1 MIKFEWDE
9 AKALKNIEKHG
20 ISFQE
25 ASTVFY
31 DDFAVQFYDVEHSEL
46 KEDRFLILGISNSS
60 RFLMVCHCEKKSD
73 EVLRIISARKAT
85 KNEQKFY
92 KGDLS

>member
-1 MIKFEWDE
+1 MIKFEWGE

-31 DDFAVQFYDVEHSEL
+31 MILQF
-46 KEDRFLILGISNSS
+46 NS
-60 RFLMVCHCEKKSD
+60 MM
-73 EVLRIISARKAT
+73 
-85 KNEQKFY
+85 
-92 KGDLS
+92 